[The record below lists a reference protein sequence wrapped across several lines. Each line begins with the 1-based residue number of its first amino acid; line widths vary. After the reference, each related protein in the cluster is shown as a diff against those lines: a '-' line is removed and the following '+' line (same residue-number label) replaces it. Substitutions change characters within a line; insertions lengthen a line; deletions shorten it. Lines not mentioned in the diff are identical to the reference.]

1 MSIKTRLLLSY
12 IAMIVVPVVCFA
24 LVASLLGAFFLGES
38 FPHGTGKE
46 PGKPLFRQ
54 TQERRDELFAGLAFL
69 ARYDAERLLQ
79 QDVLA
84 ETDEELRRLGGA
96 LMLAK
101 NGAVLF
107 ASPSLEQ
114 ADWAKYMQPPAH
126 DERTRRLPPWSS
138 KGYAVETHSFA
149 FADKS
154 EGTLYFLRDDSP
166 AFTSGVSFFAAMVVS
181 FLAIV
186 GLTNGVL
193 TYLVSRSI
201 IRPLYAL
208 KQAAH
213 EIKEGNL
220 ERPVLLGRKDE
231 LGELGEAFEE
241 IRVRLHDSIRL
252 QLQYEENRKEL
263 ISSISHDL
271 KTPITGI
278 KACVEAVLDGIADT
292 EAKREKYMRMIAGK
306 SVQMD
311 RLIDELL
318 LYSRLDLNKLPF
330 HLEPVDIRAYVADC
344 VQELRLEPRL
354 SGVHIS
360 AAGTAGE
367 PLIVMA
373 DREKLHRVL
382 MNIVDNSLKYM
393 EQENRRLSIQLEATA
408 DEAIVTVA
416 DNGTGISEEAM
427 PYIFDR
433 FYRADRARTTA
444 TGGSG
449 LGLAIVRQ
457 LVEGHGGRVWA
468 HSEVGRGTSIHVSLP
483 LQKGTGGEA
492 DEAHSH
498 Y

>member
-12 IAMIVVPVVCFA
+12 IAMIVVPIVCFG
-24 LVASLLGAFFLGES
+24 LVASFLGSVILGES
-38 FPHGTGKE
+38 FSHGAGKE
-46 PGKPLFRQ
+46 AGKPAFRQ

-69 ARYDAERLLQ
+69 ARYAPERLLH

-84 ETDEELRRLGGA
+84 ETDEELHRLGGA
-96 LMLAK
+96 IIVAK
-101 NGAVLF
+101 DGAVQF
-107 ASPSLEQ
+107 ASASLDR
-114 ADWAKYMQPPAH
+114 ADLPKYMQPSAP
-126 DERTRRLPPWSS
+126 DERLRRWPPWSS
-138 KGYAVETHSFA
+138 RDVVETQSFV
-149 FADKS
+149 FADNS
-154 EGTLYFLRDDSP
+154 QGTLYFVAEDRTFL
-166 AFTSGVSFFAAMVVS
+166 TSGLYFFLAMLIS
-181 FLAIV
+181 FLVIV

-193 TYLVSRSI
+193 TYFVSRSI

-213 EIKEGNL
+213 EIKGGNL
-220 ERPVLLGRKDE
+220 ERPVQLGRKDE

-241 IRVRLHDSIRL
+241 MRVRLYDSIRL

-292 EAKREKYMRMIAGK
+292 EAKREKYMQMIAGK
-306 SVQMD
+306 SEQMD

-318 LYSRLDLNKLPF
+318 LFSRLDLNKLPF

-360 AAGTAGE
+360 VAGTEGA
-367 PLIVMA
+367 PLMVMA

-393 EQENRRLSIQLEATA
+393 EKEDRRLTIQLQATA

-416 DNGTGISEEAM
+416 DNGTGISREAM

-433 FYRADRARTTA
+433 FYRADRARNTA

-468 HSEVGRGTSIHVSLP
+468 DSEVGRGTSIHVALP

-492 DEAHSH
+492 DEAHPD